1 MTWVNTNSNTA
12 NTVTAP
18 IYQFVDTPLLR
29 VGYRAFEPADGTSAA
44 GVVMLLHG
52 WPDNPATWD
61 RVVPHLVQAGYRVI
75 VPALRGFSP
84 TTFLNDDTPRTG
96 QLAALGRDLVDLI
109 AALGIHRP
117 VLVGHDWGARAVAI
131 ACGLVADLASHMV
144 LLSVGY
150 GTNNP
155 SQSISMEQARRY
167 WYHWYMATPRGQAEV
182 AANRRAFAQIMWD
195 TWSPPGW
202 YDAPTFSA
210 AADAFDNPDW
220 LPITLHSYQHRWAH
234 VAGDP
239 AYAADDAA
247 LANPPQQA
255 MPALLIHGS
264 ADGVSLLP
272 DEKKASQYFT
282 GYYAQRVI
290 EGVGHFPQREAPDT
304 VASLILDFLASN
316 PNR

>member
-117 VLVGHDWGARAVAI
+117 VLVGHDWGARAVAN

-155 SQSISMEQARRY
+155 SQSLSMEQARRY
-167 WYHWYMATPRGQAEV
+167 WYHWYMAT
-182 AANRRAFAQIMWD
+182 
-195 TWSPPGW
+195 
-202 YDAPTFSA
+202 SA
-210 AADAFDNPDW
+210 
-220 LPITLHSYQHRWAH
+220 
-234 VAGDP
+234 
-239 AYAADDAA
+239 
-247 LANPPQQA
+247 
-255 MPALLIHGS
+255 
-264 ADGVSLLP
+264 
-272 DEKKASQYFT
+272 
-282 GYYAQRVI
+282 
-290 EGVGHFPQREAPDT
+290 
-304 VASLILDFLASN
+304 
-316 PNR
+316 